1 MAVGIIHFEIHA
13 NDIGRARK
21 FYGDLFGWSF
31 EQANVGQME
40 YWLIRTG
47 RTPARDGEKVGID
60 GGLLAKNG
68 KDAGEGASPNAFVCT
83 IQVEDID
90 ATIEQATKAGA
101 VAQMSKDNLP
111 GVGWLCY
118 FKDPEDN
125 IFGVL
130 QAEIPDQKSM

>member
-13 NDIGRARK
+13 NDIGRARQ

-31 EQANVGQME
+31 EQANVGDTE

-60 GGLLAKNG
+60 GGLLAKGG
-68 KDAGEGASPNAFVCT
+68 KDGGEGASPNAFVCT
-83 IQVEDID
+83 VQVENID
-90 ATIEQATKAGA
+90 ETLELAVAAGA
-101 VAQMSKDNLP
+101 VPQMSKDHMP

-118 FKDPEDN
+118 LKDPEGN
-125 IFGVL
+125 IFGIL
-130 QAEIPDQKSM
+130 QPEKK